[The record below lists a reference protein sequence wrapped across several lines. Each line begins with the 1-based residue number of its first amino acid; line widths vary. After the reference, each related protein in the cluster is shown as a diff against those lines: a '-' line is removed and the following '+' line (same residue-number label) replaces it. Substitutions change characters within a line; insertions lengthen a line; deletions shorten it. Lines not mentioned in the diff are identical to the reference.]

1 MAEVCILD
9 WHIAPFR
16 SDRFLDLWEQAAAR
30 MPAYGAKSWS
40 LIRSV
45 DDPLAVQ
52 HASIWESR
60 ADFERWWFSEEVEQA
75 RAAVIGMHD
84 IPILPSWHTLLAAE

>member
-1 MAEVCILD
+1 
-9 WHIAPFR
+9 
-16 SDRFLDLWEQAAAR
+16 
-30 MPAYGAKSWS
+30 MPAYGATSWS

-45 DDPLAVQ
+45 DDPLEVQ

-60 ADFERWWFSEEVEQA
+60 ADFERWWFSEEVEEA
-75 RAAVIGMHD
+75 RAAIIGMHD